1 MRNLNINTY
10 NNMHSMHNYYNIIP
24 VILIDVI
31 IILVFEGLVFFLY
44 LAKEQEHTINNEVS
58 GALNINRTT
67 GTGLMKIGED
77 SLDIIMKKSMDNEE
91 QYINKEYTNGVIYY
105 ICMVIG
111 ILIVLC
117 IYVYFVY
124 KKLHKHIDWKSIF
137 CIVLITFV
145 LIMLLEGL
153 FIKFVLFNKKFNG
166 KQLKLDFYNAMKT

>member
-1 MRNLNINTY
+1 MMSHYY
-10 NNMHSMHNYYNIIP
+10 NKYQSCLHHYNYHNIIP

-31 IILVFEGLVFFLY
+31 IILLFEGLVFFLY
-44 LAKEQEHTINNEVS
+44 LAKEQEKIVTHEVS
-58 GALNINRTT
+58 GALNINRNPEEPILEQIVDT
-67 GTGLMKIGED
+67 
-77 SLDIIMKKSMDNEE
+77 IIKQSMDNEE

-137 CIVLITFV
+137 YI
-145 LIMLLEGL
+145 
-153 FIKFVLFNKKFNG
+153 
-166 KQLKLDFYNAMKT
+166 